1 MVTSFGCCCAD
12 CREAL
17 QNPNCW
23 RSCKIWGKMGE
34 GEIEGD
40 KDMLMEVECVWTLGR
55 MGDIELHEGRYWDV
69 GLCTGVGG
77 SGAIG
82 GSVGVDGTD
91 SVGSGGGV
99 GGGCSKSNGA
109 GSVGGG

>member
-40 KDMLMEVECVWTLGR
+40 KDMLMEVEGVWTLGR
-55 MGDIELHEGRYWDV
+55 MGILSCMRAGIEMLV
-69 GLCTGVGG
+69 CVLVLVV
-77 SGAIG
+77 A
-82 GSVGVDGTD
+82 VLLAV
-91 SVGSGGGV
+91 VLV
-99 GGGCSKSNGA
+99 
-109 GSVGGG
+109 

>member
-1 MVTSFGCCCAD
+1 MTRYVDGYRGCMD
-12 CREAL
+12 PG
-17 QNPNCW
+17 Q
-23 RSCKIWGKMGE
+23 
-34 GEIEGD
+34 D
-40 KDMLMEVECVWTLGR
+40 
-55 MGDIELHEGRYWDV
+55 GDIELHEGRYWDV
-69 GLCTGVGG
+69 ALCTGVGG

-91 SVGSGGGV
+91 GVGSGGGV